1 MKKCGVYLLVNA
13 ISNKNYVGS
22 STRLSQRISEH
33 LSLLKKGKHYNFLM
47 QKDANLYG
55 VKNFFSYTIEYVS
68 NKNVLQSTERRL
80 IEKYNAHYL
89 CGGYNLTYNT
99 NSSSLYADKI
109 KNLKIK
115 QKAWKGINNP
125 MYKMGIKNYWI
136 NKFGPIIGIKKWNR
150 LLEINSEKNSG
161 LKNAMY
167 GKIRNDLSEFNIKSK
182 SKVVL
187 QFDLNNN
194 FIQEWKSVSEASR
207 ILKLKRRSIANFINS
222 NQGIACGFKWKYKQ
236 L

>member
-1 MKKCGVYLLVNA
+1 
-13 ISNKNYVGS
+13 
-22 STRLSQRISEH
+22 
-33 LSLLKKGKHYNFLM
+33 
-47 QKDANLYG
+47 
-55 VKNFFSYTIEYVS
+55 
-68 NKNVLQSTERRL
+68 
-80 IEKYNAHYL
+80 
-89 CGGYNLTYNT
+89 
-99 NSSSLYADKI
+99 
-109 KNLKIK
+109 
-115 QKAWKGINNP
+115 
-125 MYKMGIKNYWI
+125 
-136 NKFGPIIGIKKWNR
+136 
-150 LLEINSEKNSG
+150 
-161 LKNAMY
+161 MY